1 MSKLTSSALV
11 SLLVVLVVPV
21 AGAADPCALVPQ
33 TDVARLL
40 GAAVMAARPHGPEV
54 DKGSGGMRSMCVY
67 QLRSATVML
76 NCVEFSAAAEALAPW
91 QAGLTE
97 AKADPDTKVSLDT
110 TDGGSAFWATTQEGT
125 AYAMVQGRYV
135 IQVAAGGPGFH
146 SVPGPSLRLLA
157 LEASR
162 RLQH

>member
-1 MSKLTSSALV
+1 MSKLLSSALV

-76 NCVEFSAAAEALAPW
+76 NCIEFSAAAEALAPW

-97 AKADPDTKVSLDT
+97 ARADPDSKVSLDT
-110 TDGGSAFWATTQEGT
+110 TDGGGLAFWATTQEDT

-135 IQVAAGGPGFH
+135 IQVAAGGPGFRT
-146 SVPGPSLRLLA
+146 VPVQSLRLLA
-157 LEASR
+157 LEVVR
-162 RLQH
+162 RL